1 MAVMHQKGLFSTHC
15 GKSRIYYKYN
25 IPINIF
31 KTAPLEFPPHWHESM
46 EIIYVTG
53 EKLQLGYNNSVY
65 TLNPRDIFVVW
76 PGEIHYFLMQ
86 QDRCE
91 RLIIQLEFSI
101 FGELS
106 TLVSSQ
112 KVTNGYIPV
121 THDMHAFFENL
132 ILKLSN
138 ESLQRQKGYEFLV
151 GAGLYELTGGLLRHL
166 PTETVCAL
174 EQNKHLKRLEILESV
189 FKYIDKNYQEQITLD
204 EVAKVANFSM
214 YHFTRFFKEA
224 TGLTFWQ
231 YLNNYKI
238 SKAVNLL
245 LASTDSIAEIAF
257 KCGFNSIKTFNR
269 VFKQAKG
276 VSPSQ
281 FKRATFE

>member
-1 MAVMHQKGLFSTHC
+1 MAVMHQKDLFSSNEA
-15 GKSRIYYKYN
+15 KSGIYDTYN

-31 KTAPLEFPPHWHESM
+31 KTDPLEFPPHWHESM

-86 QDRCE
+86 HDRCE

-101 FGELS
+101 FRELS
-106 TLVSSQ
+106 TLVSA
-112 KVTNGYIPV
+112 KKITNGYIPV
-121 THDMHAFFENL
+121 THDMHSFFENQ
-132 ILKLSN
+132 ILKLSD
-138 ESLQRQKGYEFLV
+138 ESMQQQTGYEFFV
-151 GAGLYELTGGLLRHL
+151 GAGLYNLIGGLLRYL
-166 PTETVCAL
+166 PTETLCAL

-189 FKYIDKNYQEQITLD
+189 FKYIDKNYQEQISLQ

-238 SKAVNLL
+238 SKSVNLL
-245 LASTDSIAEIAF
+245 LTSTNSISEIAF
-257 KCGFNSIKTFNR
+257 NCGFNSIKTFNR